1 MLPELPAR
9 LPLSGRRIVVT
20 RSRAQAGAFCQRLSD
35 LGAEPIAI
43 PTIAFAPLPNERLD
57 AALRQLDQYNWLIFT
72 SANAVDFFCQVVSG
86 DLPAGLRVAA
96 SGSATA
102 SKLQERGITPD
113 FVPAEFVGEKLAA
126 GLGDLRGQRV
136 LLPRARLGRPEI
148 VAQLQAQGAVV
159 DDIPLYDTVAAAAEA
174 VALERLR
181 AGVDAI
187 TFASPSSVHNFVQML
202 DEAHLDG
209 AHRQLDQAFIVCIG
223 PITAAAARECG
234 FAVHAVPGEYTIDGL
249 TAALIA
255 LFQSPP
261 PE

>member
-1 MLPELPAR
+1 MSSNPPTSQ
-9 LPLSGRRIVVT
+9 PLRGRRIVVT
-20 RSRAQAGAFCQRLSD
+20 RSQAQAEALCRHLAA
-35 LGAEPIAI
+35 LGAEPIAV
-43 PTIAFAPLPNERLD
+43 PTIAFAPLPAEPLME
-57 AALRQLDQYNWLIFT
+57 ALRHIARYDWLIFT
-72 SANAVDFFCQVVSG
+72 SANAVDFFFQAAG
-86 DLPAGLRVAA
+86 DNLPPLPRVAA

-102 SKLQERGITPD
+102 RKLQERGITPD
-113 FVPAEFVGEKLAA
+113 YVPAEFVGEELAA
-126 GLGDLRGQRV
+126 GLGDLQGQRV

-159 DDIPLYDTVAAAAEA
+159 DDIPLYDTVPAAAEA